1 MRAPTMP
8 MPCWLAPMPSIYRY
22 IGVTHLMLDM
32 APAPII
38 PTFIRRSLSSR
49 TEEPYS
55 FAGFH

>member
-1 MRAPTMP
+1 MP